1 MSTPTNYDDGGRRLR
16 RRRKQAVDSEAP
28 ARVPAEEP
36 SPESPVSDQIDRN
49 APGGVARHSD
59 LLNKSDAEFPAA
71 GDQRRDV
78 AEHLQSRMG
87 NQYVQRV
94 VKQVSRARRRAPE
107 RSQAPAALEAL
118 PSRGPL
124 IQRAGSGLK
133 IQRDLAGSF
142 PTSTGG
148 FEMGMIAQTGALTG
162 AGPSGLQGTIK
173 FIPSKDAPYSN
184 KIGIVQVVK
193 LTDAGGANVSPVS
206 LPATHGPGLR
216 TAEDKKGGVEGGF
229 FTDVLHSDPFISKKT
244 NQPGDPL
251 LPYYPFSNKGS
262 QIFGFK
268 RSEKAD
274 DIKAAEMFDF
284 PGTTSKTGGL
294 DFSFETV
301 AKADDMPTVYGA
313 VKWSFGLRA
322 GAVVNEK
329 MSVTDVPSATFDA
342 ALEKHRDFYVHEPVT
357 FYFDFDSD
365 EVSGTEEAKIDTFL
379 DYLRRFPDV
388 RLDLAGF
395 ADQRGSATYNRGLAL
410 RRGEAVAQAL
420 LRKGVDAHRINAPR
434 AVGATTSFTTDAK
447 TPQDEEANRR
457 GNRRVTLTFQ
467 HTATPAVK

>member
-1 MSTPTNYDDGGRRLR
+1 MSTPTNTDNGGRRLR
-16 RRRKQAVDSEAP
+16 RRRNRAVDSEIP
-28 ARVPAEEP
+28 AHLPVEEP
-36 SPESPVSDQIDRN
+36 LSESPVAEEMDRN
-49 APGGVARHSD
+49 APGGLERHGD
-59 LLNKSDAEFPAA
+59 LLNKSNADFSGAA
-71 GDQRRDV
+71 VQRRAV

-94 VKQVSRARRRAPE
+94 VSKAGRAVQ

-118 PSRGPL
+118 PTRGPL
-124 IQRAGSGLK
+124 IQRAAAGLK

-148 FEMGMIAQTGALTG
+148 FDMGMTTQSGALAGT
-162 AGPSGLQGTIK
+162 GPSGLQGTIK
-173 FIPSKDAPYSN
+173 FLPSKDAPYSN
-184 KIGIVQVVK
+184 KIGLVQIVK

-216 TAEDKKGGVEGGF
+216 TTEDKKGGVEGGF
-229 FTDVLHSDPFISKKT
+229 FTDVLHSDPFITKKT
-244 NQPGDPL
+244 KQPGDPL

-268 RSEKAD
+268 RSDNAD
-274 DIKAAEMFDF
+274 DIKAAELFDF

-329 MSVTDVPSATFDA
+329 MSVSDAPSATFDA
-342 ALEKHRDFYVHEPVT
+342 TLEKHRAFYVHEPVT
-357 FYFDFDSD
+357 FYFDFDND
-365 EVSGTEEAKIDTFL
+365 AVSGAEEGKIDTFL
-379 DYLRRFPDV
+379 AYLRAFPDV

-395 ADQRGSATYNRGLAL
+395 ADQRGSASYNRGLAL
-410 RRGEAVAQAL
+410 RRANAVAQAL
-420 LRKGVDAHRINAPR
+420 LRKGVAANRINAPR
-434 AVGATTSFTTDAK
+434 AVGETTDFTKDAK
-447 TPQDEEANRR
+447 TKQDEEANRR
-457 GNRRVTLTFQ
+457 GNRRVTLTFE
-467 HTATPAVK
+467 HTATPAVPTK